1 MGHAS
6 GNDYPAPNLL
16 GSRVIWLREPLEV
29 RADGQTQIKLSL
41 NISGDSGVIAGPI
54 VDLVDNTGKWAQF
67 YWYGQTAGNDVL
79 TASFSALPAPDYI
92 TAGFNFGDIQHIHL
106 ECDPGSFA
114 GVYDLQFQ
122 NLVVTV
128 PEPATMTLVGLGVL
142 GLVIARRRAR

>member
-54 VDLVDNTGKWAQF
+54 VDLVDNIGKWAQF

-122 NLVVTV
+122 NRSEEHTSELQSLRHLV
-128 PEPATMTLVGLGVL
+128 
-142 GLVIARRRAR
+142 